1 MRRESKGRNA
11 RTEVRLKD
19 KGSESTKNKKQHPQV
34 RMLLIYADFGS
45 VLFVILGIIVIRITL
60 GGDID
65 HGLVCLRPDRVG
77 DGEKLLVL

>member
-1 MRRESKGRNA
+1 MLLRKRCDGEKAGNQR
-11 RTEVRLKD
+11 
-19 KGSESTKNKKQHPQV
+19 KNKKQHPQV
-34 RMLLIYADFGS
+34 RMLLFYADFGS

>member
-1 MRRESKGRNA
+1 
-11 RTEVRLKD
+11 
-19 KGSESTKNKKQHPQV
+19 
-34 RMLLIYADFGS
+34 MLLRKRCDGEKAGNQRKIKSSIRRCGCCFFADFGS
-45 VLFVILGIIVIRITL
+45 VLFAILGIIVIRITL

>member
-1 MRRESKGRNA
+1 M
-11 RTEVRLKD
+11 
-19 KGSESTKNKKQHPQV
+19 
-34 RMLLIYADFGS
+34 RMLLFYVDFGS

-65 HGLVCLRPDRVG
+65 HGLMCLRPDRVG